1 MLLPA
6 CNTEFIFLFFC
17 SISGFSKV
25 LPYRTV
31 EFVPARSYRKSGG
44 HASLYQGM
52 AWSKEVQESQ
62 REKRK

>member
-6 CNTEFIFLFFC
+6 CNIDFFFFC
-17 SISGFSKV
+17 SVSGFSKV
-25 LPYRTV
+25 LPYRAV
-31 EFVPARSYRKSGG
+31 KFVPERSYRESGG

-52 AWSKEVQESQ
+52 AWSKEIQESQ